1 MTNKISVT
9 ILAKNSA
16 ETIDETL
23 ISTIGFAEV
32 LVLDTGSTDATI
44 EICSRY
50 PHVKL
55 LRHEFLGFGPT
66 HNAASALASYDW
78 ILSIDS
84 DEVLTDQLRE
94 EILQLALEDNT
105 VYQVRRH
112 NFFNGRRMK
121 GCSGWDPDWVVRLYN
136 KTKTAFSEDQVHEK
150 VLTKNM
156 QVLPLF
162 YPMKHTPYRKIGDFL
177 QKMQSYS
184 SLFAQQNQKRKR
196 ASITSAVLHG
206 WMAFIKSYLFKR
218 GFLQGSE
225 GLIISLYNGHT
236 TFYKYLKLAETIKD

>member
-1 MTNKISVT
+1 MSQISVT
-9 ILAKNSA
+9 ILAKNSE
-16 ETIDETL
+16 ETIEETL

-32 LVLDTGSTDATI
+32 LVLDTGSTDATL

-55 LRHEFLGFGPT
+55 LRHEFVGFGPT
-66 HNAASALASYDW
+66 HNIVSSLASHDW
-78 ILSIDS
+78 VLSIDS
-84 DEVLTDQLRE
+84 DEVLTDPLRK
-94 EILQLALEDNT
+94 EILQLVLEDNT
-105 VYQVRRH
+105 VYQIRRH

-136 KTKTAFSEDQVHEK
+136 KTQTSFSEDRVHEK
-150 VLTKNM
+150 ILTKDM
-156 QVLPLF
+156 QVHSLF
-162 YPMKHTPYRKIGDFL
+162 YPMKHTPYRKISDFL

-184 SLFAQQNQKRKR
+184 SLFAQQNQKKKN
-196 ASITSAVLHG
+196 ANVPSALLHG
-206 WMAFIKSYLFKR
+206 WMAFIKSYFFKR